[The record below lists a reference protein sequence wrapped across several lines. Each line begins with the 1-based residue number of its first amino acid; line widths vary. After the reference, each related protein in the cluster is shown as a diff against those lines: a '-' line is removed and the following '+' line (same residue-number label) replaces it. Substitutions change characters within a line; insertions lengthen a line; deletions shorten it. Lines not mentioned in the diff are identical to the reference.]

1 MYFRHQ
7 KMYKEEVSNENT
19 LYKLKQYQTKK
30 IERIKENT
38 YVNTVIQNSI
48 GTLKGIQDLV
58 MSKGRGELE

>member
-30 IERIKENT
+30 IEKIKENT
-38 YVNTVIQNSI
+38 YVNTIIQNSI
-48 GTLKGIQDLV
+48 GTLKEIQDLV